1 MTKNEF
7 AQRVAIALVGNP
19 KVTDYVNFSCSEITQ
34 KADMLADFFE
44 EKPKNGDF
52 DFSSPEIVIHDAI
65 NDLQEELEREFDIK
79 NNIQ

>member
-19 KVTDYVNFSCSEITQ
+19 EVTDYGNFIFSEITR
-34 KADMLADFFE
+34 KADMFADFFE
-44 EKPKNGDF
+44 ENSKNGTF
-52 DFSSPEIVIHDAI
+52 DVSSPEIVIYDAI

>member
-19 KVTDYVNFSCSEITQ
+19 KVTDYVNFSYSEITR

-44 EKPKNGDF
+44 EKSENGTF
-52 DFSSPEIVIHDAI
+52 DVSSSETVICEAI